1 MTSFSLKKALW
12 GHHRRNQLRLLY
24 QSTFYQELERGRSFP
39 YRSVESFPCFLLGTV
54 PSENPTL
61 LLGSAVAADMWQKL
75 LPELGEISKRLLMSA
90 RDRHIEK
97 KKPDPGKGKSM
108 RKHVHLLVKSPV
120 QFCPPA
126 VSRIRWMWIIGRGFS
141 VWLILCCQG
150 GILIYWQHYLFDSY
164 NCRAASNPNLPKT
177 GLLDG
182 TVV

>member
-97 KKPDPGKGKSM
+97 RSQIPEKGKVCENM
-108 RKHVHLLVKSPV
+108 FTFWWKV
-120 QFCPPA
+120 QSSSA
-126 VSRIRWMWIIGRGFS
+126 LRLSVVSGECGS
-141 VWLILCCQG
+141 LG
-150 GILIYWQHYLFDSY
+150 GDFLFDWFCVVREEFWFTGNITSLTATIVELRQTRIY
-164 NCRAASNPNLPKT
+164 PKLGCLM
-177 GLLDG
+177 GL
-182 TVV
+182 